1 MKDIGW
7 QPPAKQPATRR
18 AFVRAELDITRH
30 DPEYPLALVTGR
42 LLYDRG
48 MLLRRSKPIENLVP
62 EAFIMVHPSDAEK
75 LELSDGESVSVIS
88 PQGRLRFTLKVS
100 EEIVPGAAFAPA
112 NLSDAP
118 LSVLL
123 ADRWTMPFVR
133 IVK

>member
-1 MKDIGW
+1 MDNDKRKFFDKLAPDW
-7 QPPAKQPATRR
+7 D
-18 AFVRAELDITRH
+18 DITHH

-48 MLLRRSKPIENLVP
+48 MLLRLSEPIDNLVP
-62 EAFIMVHPSDAEK
+62 EAFVMIHPSDAEK
-75 LELSDGESVSVIS
+75 LELSDGDSVSVIS
-88 PQGRLRFTLKVS
+88 PEGRLRFSLKVS

-123 ADRWTMPFVR
+123 ADRWTLPYVR